1 MTSLSPPK
9 FAFLLSI
16 TAVSVGWH
24 FSVFRNQSLVHVDKA
39 GREDE
44 PSNKLLNGDLT
55 ELTLLVYFFESHF
68 FFRGRYHHALKRH
81 RLTIIPP
88 ILCVCANLDGLDF
101 ETRKRKKN
109 ETRFFSKKITH
120 QTHFFHFTK
129 KKERV
134 EEEKKISDDQPV
146 ADKNSKLYVEWLVVS
161 GTATR
166 LGEER
171 KKTAISTQCSMKIF
185 VLFYVPFFS
194 PPSKND

>member
-1 MTSLSPPK
+1 MALIS
-9 FAFLLSI
+9 
-16 TAVSVGWH
+16 
-24 FSVFRNQSLVHVDKA
+24 R
-39 GREDE
+39 REKE
-44 PSNKLLNGDLT
+44 
-55 ELTLLVYFFESHF
+55 
-68 FFRGRYHHALKRH
+68 
-81 RLTIIPP
+81 
-88 ILCVCANLDGLDF
+88 
-101 ETRKRKKN
+101 KKMKHD
-109 ETRFFSKKITH
+109 FFSKKITH
-120 QTHFFHFTK
+120 QTHFFHFTL

-171 KKTAISTQCSMKIF
+171 KKKTAISTQCSMKIF